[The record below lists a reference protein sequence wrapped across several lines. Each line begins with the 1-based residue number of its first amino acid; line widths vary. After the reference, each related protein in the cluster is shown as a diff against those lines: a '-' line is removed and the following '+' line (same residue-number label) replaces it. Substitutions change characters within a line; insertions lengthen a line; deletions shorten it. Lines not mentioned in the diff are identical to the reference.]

1 MEIYT
6 TSTFRETLASL
17 TKKSKDGYMSVVND
31 ICGGLMSMPENII
44 RDTNDRI
51 RQFAEYRVV
60 KLRLPNSGQRLPK
73 ASGFRLI
80 YWVSMKNDV
89 AVLLRIYPKRGSQS
103 AVDLTDAEY
112 DRLLVEMANES
123 RDHSLHLVDIT
134 NGLAE
139 LSQNRCLPCDKPL

>member
-1 MEIYT
+1 MKFYT

-31 ICGGLMSMPENII
+31 VCGRLTSMPDNIV

-60 KLRLPNSGQRLPK
+60 KLRLPNSGQHLPK
-73 ASGFRLI
+73 ANGFRLI
-80 YWVSMKNDV
+80 YWVSMKRDIV
-89 AVLLRIYPKRGSQS
+89 VLLRVYPKRGAQS
-103 AVDLTDAEY
+103 AVDLTDEEY
-112 DRLLVEMANES
+112 DRLLVEMAIES
-123 RDHSLHLVDIT
+123 QSKKLHLVNVE

-139 LSQNRCLPCDKPL
+139 ISQNGSLEEENEP